1 MSFSEPFVDSRAIGR
16 LSQGIGFK
24 MCRRNGF
31 LPASAYAEFSEFGF
45 CAGANLSADL
55 VFGTDA
61 FARGN
66 NPGTI
71 RIPFYVFSILSVT
84 AEAAGSSPIVPAI
97 HSRGFARI
105 SLKPTRAQKGAFL
118 HPFSS
123 LGTFLDVLLFMAWPH
138 LRSSSAIR
146 FRREY

>member
-61 FARGN
+61 LFT
-66 NPGTI
+66 GTI
-71 RIPFYVFSILSVT
+71 REQYEYPTAFSQYFAFLR
-84 AEAAGSSPIVPAI
+84 APAGS
-97 HSRGFARI
+97 
-105 SLKPTRAQKGAFL
+105 Q
-118 HPFSS
+118 
-123 LGTFLDVLLFMAWPH
+123 GTGCW
-138 LRSSSAIR
+138 
-146 FRREY
+146 

>member
-1 MSFSEPFVDSRAIGR
+1 MSFSEPFVDSRAIGH

-45 CAGANLSADL
+45 CVGANLSADL

-71 RIPFYVFSILSVT
+71 RIPFYVFSTLY
-84 AEAAGSSPIVPAI
+84 VPYC
-97 HSRGFARI
+97 
-105 SLKPTRAQKGAFL
+105 SL
-118 HPFSS
+118 
-123 LGTFLDVLLFMAWPH
+123 
-138 LRSSSAIR
+138 
-146 FRREY
+146 